1 MTISTAEV
9 QKSPSRTT
17 IETRTSWSVCLTAL
31 GIAAVSFAA
40 PAITVVGLKSIAA
53 DLGGERSVP
62 ALAYSLAWLGASFG
76 GIAMGHAAERFGV
89 RRTVIFGSLMIA
101 AGLVV
106 AQSGSALGLL
116 VGYGVFIGLLG
127 NAAMNAPLYIY
138 VSRWF
143 DRRRGTALALL
154 GSGSSV
160 SAAIW
165 APIFAAAE
173 AQIGWRNTM
182 LCFAAIEVALI
193 LPAAMLMLGPAPEQ
207 PSAAGDT
214 TNPRPAA
221 PVLGLRPR
229 TALGM
234 LAAAGFCCCVPMAM
248 PQGHLVALCSD
259 AGIPTSVGAA
269 MLSMLLGLAFLSRQ
283 IWGVVADRIG
293 GLRTILAG
301 SVCQVVAM
309 VGFLLTQSEAGLFAV
324 SAAFGLG
331 FSGIIPAY
339 VLAVRDLFPASEAS
353 WRVPTLLLFSGSGM
367 AFGGWLAGAIYDSAG
382 VYAIAFAVGIV
393 FNVANLALIGVLVWR
408 QHARPSLTRSAPQSD
423 ERHLARARQGVA
435 GAGGLGTS
443 SLRD

>member
-1 MTISTAEV
+1 MTILSEAV
-9 QKSPSRTT
+9 AAAPGRAT
-17 IETRTSWSVCLTAL
+17 IETRASWAVCLTAL

-89 RRTVIFGSLMIA
+89 RATVIFGALMIA
-101 AGLVV
+101 FGLVV
-106 AQSGSALGLL
+106 AQTGTALGLL
-116 VGYGVFIGLLG
+116 VGYGGFIGLLG
-127 NAAMNAPLYIY
+127 NAAMNAPLYTY

-165 APIFAAAE
+165 APVFAFAE
-173 AQIGWRNTM
+173 EWIGWRNTM
-182 LCFAAIEVALI
+182 LGFAAVEVALI
-193 LPAAMLMLGPAPEQ
+193 LPAAALMLRPAPETLHVGGAE
-207 PSAAGDT
+207 SG
-214 TNPRPAA
+214 PRPAA
-221 PVLGLRPR
+221 AVLGLRPR
-229 TALGM
+229 TALAT

-269 MLSMLLGLAFLSRQ
+269 MLSMLLGLAFISRQ
-283 IWGVVADRIG
+283 LWGLVADRIG

-301 SVCQVVAM
+301 SVCQIVAM
-309 VGFLLTQSEAGLFAV
+309 VGFLMTQSEAGLFAV
-324 SAAFGLG
+324 SAVFGLG

-339 VLAVRDLFPASEAS
+339 VFAVRELFPASEAS

-367 AFGGWLAGAIYDSAG
+367 AFGGWLAGAIYDYAG
-382 VYAIAFAVGIV
+382 FYAIAFAVGIV
-393 FNVANLALIGVLVWR
+393 FNLVHLALIGGLVWR
-408 QHARPSLTRSAPQSD
+408 QRRYPSFSQ
-423 ERHLARARQGVA
+423 V
-435 GAGGLGTS
+435 GAAAC
-443 SLRD
+443 